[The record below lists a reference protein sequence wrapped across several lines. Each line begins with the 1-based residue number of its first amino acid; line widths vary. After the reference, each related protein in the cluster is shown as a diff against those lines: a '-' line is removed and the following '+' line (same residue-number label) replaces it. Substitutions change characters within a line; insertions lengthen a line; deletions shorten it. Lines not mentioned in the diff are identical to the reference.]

1 MLSVKKGAAATLIF
15 LCGICGLK
23 IQNVQVFF
31 MEVPHAVA
39 AAAVALDASA
49 ADAVGGVTW
58 KYATKLGRR
67 KPNHLILA
75 PPLTRVKRG

>member
-1 MLSVKKGAAATLIF
+1 
-15 LCGICGLK
+15 
-23 IQNVQVFF
+23 

-75 PPLTRVKRG
+75 PLLTRVKRG